1 MITIS
6 RCTIAL
12 VLLSGTAYIAQ
23 AQQATGNSKA
33 PAHTVQTNMPGVFA
47 YTQPPADFNART
59 ASAAE
64 LAAWGY
70 PPRPDASKD
79 SAAYAHWL
87 EVVNPAMKRVI
98 PDLIAHE
105 GFYHRPAADLK
116 VHSTTSGTNAPIA
129 ASSGNWSGLALIP
142 NSGSQPYQLVTGRW
156 IIPTV
161 KQAPGTCSGGWDYSS
176 QWVGL
181 GGFNDAFLFQAG
193 SAANVYCDVGNNIPE
208 YFPWIEWLPQSELV
222 LYKNAATS
230 TLYPFAPGD
239 YVIVTVT
246 ATNFSGGVSTSGTLS
261 YQDVTQAWTITLA
274 FTAASL
280 GGSKV
285 TGKSAEW
292 IVERSEVN
300 GAFATLPDY
309 IADPWWF
316 TRTEDLGSVFHYPGA
331 PGTATAY
338 NITMLDDSDAPVS
351 FVNLF
356 GQNSLWF
363 FPEGSATK

>member
-1 MITIS
+1 MP
-6 RCTIAL
+6 L
-12 VLLSGTAYIAQ
+12 LLSASVCSVQ
-23 AQQATGNSKA
+23 AQEAISNTKA
-33 PAHTVQTNMPGVFA
+33 PPPHTVPTNIPGFFA
-47 YTQPPADFNART
+47 YTQPPATFNVRT

-64 LAAWGY
+64 LASWGY
-70 PPRPDASKD
+70 PARPDVSKD
-79 SAAYAHWL
+79 TEAYAHWL
-87 EVVNPAMKRVI
+87 EIVNPAMKRVI
-98 PDLIAHE
+98 PDLVRHE
-105 GFYHRPAADLK
+105 GFYHRPAAELK
-116 VHSTTSGTNAPIA
+116 ISSPAAGTNAPIT

-181 GGFNDAFLFQAG
+181 GGFNDAFLLQAG
-193 SAANVYCDVGNNIPE
+193 SAANVFCDIGNNVAE

-222 LYKNAATS
+222 LYKNAATE
-230 TLYPFAPGD
+230 TLFPFAPGD

-246 ATNFSGGVSTSGTLS
+246 ATNFSSGVSTSGTLS
-261 YQDVTQAWTITLA
+261 YQDVTQAWTTSLA

-280 GGSKV
+280 GGSEV
-285 TGKSAEW
+285 TGQSAEW
-292 IVERSEVN
+292 IVERSEVG
-300 GAFATLPDY
+300 GALATLPDY

-316 TRTEDLGSVFHYPGA
+316 ARTEDLGSVFHYPGA
-331 PGTATAY
+331 PGTATAF
-338 NITMLDDSDAPVS
+338 NITMLDDSNAPVS